1 MVTVGEPDYTV
12 LSELLPIDHFLDDP
26 VFTDVT
32 GQGEIYTLFRVM
44 RVTHTVDRHPDGWT
58 HLANVARVREP
69 AIGVAMLRI
78 IGRQIE
84 DSHVK
89 ITSAPD

>member
-1 MVTVGEPDYTV
+1 MLAVGEPAYTV
-12 LSELLPIDHFLDDP
+12 LSELIPVDHFLDDP

-44 RVTHTVDRHPDGWT
+44 RVTHSIDRHPDGWT

-69 AIGVAMLRI
+69 AMGVAMLRI
-78 IGRQIE
+78 IDRQIE
-84 DSHVK
+84 DSRVK
-89 ITSAPD
+89 LSMG

>member
-1 MVTVGEPDYTV
+1 MGEPAYTV
-12 LSELLPIDHFLDDP
+12 LSELLPVDHFLDDP

-44 RVTHTVDRHPDGWT
+44 RVTHTVDHHPDGWT

-69 AIGVAMLRI
+69 AMGVAMLRI
-78 IGRQIE
+78 IDRQID

-89 ITSAPD
+89 LSPASE

>member
-1 MVTVGEPDYTV
+1 MLAVGEPTYTV
-12 LSELLPIDHFLDDP
+12 LSELVPVDHFLDDP

-44 RVTHTVDRHPDGWT
+44 RVTHSVDQHPDGWT

-69 AIGVAMLRI
+69 AMGVAMLRI
-78 IGRQIE
+78 IDRQIE
-84 DSHVK
+84 DSRVK
-89 ITSAPD
+89 LSMG